1 VKKSY
6 KIEGGEII
14 ILPDLQRFEDNQ
26 FLQESPHIELEIN
39 LKHQIIWL
47 FINQNEY

>member
-26 FLQESPHIELEIN
+26 FLQESPHIELEI
-39 LKHQIIWL
+39 KFETSDYMVI
-47 FINQNEY
+47 YKPK